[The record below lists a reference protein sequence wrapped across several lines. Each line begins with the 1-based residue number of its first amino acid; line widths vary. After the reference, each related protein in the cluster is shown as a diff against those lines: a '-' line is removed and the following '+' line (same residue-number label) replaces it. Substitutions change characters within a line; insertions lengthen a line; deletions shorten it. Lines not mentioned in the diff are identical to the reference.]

1 MNRNDSKVHW
11 VVLLLAIVLALP
23 ALAQEKDKDKKA
35 EEKQQ
40 EGINQGNYN
49 IKQTFEFGYRFNDV
63 TGNRDVF
70 KTMVNLDQGPRLL
83 EYSLEMRSLNHEGW
97 LFDDLFF
104 TNFGYGGDPNDV
116 SRLRAYKNK
125 WYNFSATFRRDRN
138 YWDYNLLANPLNPTA
153 TPANAPAGFSPV
165 ITQSPHRMQTS
176 RRMSDV
182 NLTLL
187 PQSRLRFRLGYNRNI
202 SDGPSFSSF
211 HEGTDV
217 LLFQPWK
224 TSVNS
229 YLFGVDFKYLPK
241 TNISYDQFFYSY
253 KGDNTWRNRLNDV
266 NSTFLSNGLPVDLG
280 LIVNTAANQ
289 PCGVPF
295 NVSPVGTVNPTCNGY
310 LTYRR
315 EGRVRTDYPIE
326 QISFQSNYFQNID
339 LSGRFSYSS
348 ADNEV
353 RGYDEFFQGLVSRT
367 RQRQFGITG
376 PSSSKRVVAT
386 ADAGV
391 TIHVTN
397 KFRIQDSFRFNNF
410 RIPGEFISAEL
421 SLFGTSMLVAPN
433 VFTPGPTPPVS
444 CPTITSAGCP
454 QHNTSS
460 PADVIAGVTSRFLG
474 QNNKV
479 NTFAIEYDF
488 TRHFGGRIGYRYRNR
503 KITEREM
510 VTDDLT
516 FFPTLPNRGAC
527 AGIALR
533 PDGSC
538 FVTTEVEDAKSI
550 LIAEH
555 SGLLG
560 IWVRPNHQFR
570 FSFDMELMSADNTLT
585 RISPRLRGQYK
596 SRLNWKPLDWMTFG
610 FALNLLESRNN
621 ASEIF
626 HKQHNRAAGFSW
638 LLEPNPRFALDLG
651 YDYNHVFS
659 QTNICYALAGAP
671 PPGST
676 PCPLIVGG
684 TSPLQGISLYRTRS
698 HFGYFDM
705 RWQPWQRVTT
715 RLGLALTRATGVT
728 TFLSPNVT
736 PGPLDYGYYKPYGGV
751 EISIAKGFSWKADW
765 AFYDYGEQGA
775 PDAFTIARGFRGN
788 QFTLA
793 IRNSF

>member
-1 MNRNDSKVHW
+1 MTSNRSRLQW
-11 VVLLLAIVLALP
+11 VVLLIVLILALP
-23 ALAQEKDKDKKA
+23 ALAQEQKA
-35 EEKQQ
+35 EEKQP

-49 IKQTFEFGYRFNDV
+49 IKQTFEFGYRWSDV

-70 KTMVNLDQGPRLL
+70 NTMVNLNPGPRVL
-83 EYSLEMRSLNHEGW
+83 EYTLEMRSLNHAGW
-97 LFDDLFF
+97 LFDNLFF

-116 SRLRAYKNK
+116 SRLRMYKNK

-138 YWDYNLLANPLNPTA
+138 FWDYNLLANPLNPA
-153 TPANAPAGFSPV
+153 TIPTNAPAGFTP
-165 ITQSPHRMQTS
+165 IILNSPHSMQLT
-176 RRMSDV
+176 RRMSDI

-202 SDGPSFSSF
+202 SEGPSFTTF

-224 TSVNS
+224 TTVNS
-229 YLFGVDFKYLPK
+229 YQFGVDFKFLPK
-241 TNISYDQFFYSY
+241 TNISYDQFFYGY
-253 KGDNTWRNRLNDV
+253 KGDTSWQNRLSDV
-266 NSTFLSNGLPVDLG
+266 NTTFLSNGTPVDLG

-289 PCGVPF
+289 PCGAPF
-295 NVSPVGTVNPTCNGY
+295 NASPLGTVNPTCNGY

-315 EGRVRTDYPIE
+315 EGRARTDYPIE
-326 QISFQSNYFQNID
+326 QISFQSNYFQNVD

-348 ADNEV
+348 SDNDV

-376 PSSSKRVVAT
+376 PSTSKRVVAT

-397 KFRIQDSFRFNNF
+397 KFRIQDSFRFNHF
-410 RIPGEFISAEL
+410 RIPGLFTFEEL

-433 VFTPGPTPPVS
+433 IFTPGTTPPVS

-460 PADVIAGVTSRFLG
+460 PADVISGVTSRFLG
-474 QNNKV
+474 QNTKV
-479 NTFAIEYDF
+479 NTFDLEYDF
-488 TRHFGGRIGYRYRNR
+488 TRHFGGRIGYRNR
-503 KITEREM
+503 TRRINERF
-510 VTDDLT
+510 TDSEDLL

-527 AGIALR
+527 AGVALQ

-538 FVTTEVEDAKSI
+538 FVTTRAEDAATI
-550 LIAEH
+550 RIDEH
-555 SGLLG
+555 SGLFGL
-560 IWVRPNHQFR
+560 WARPNNQVR
-570 FSFDMELMSADNTLT
+570 ISFDMELISADNTLT
-585 RISPRLRGQYK
+585 RISPRQRQQYK
-596 SRLNWKPLDWMTFG
+596 SRLNWKPVEWMSFG

-621 ASEIF
+621 VSEIF
-626 HKQHNRAAGFSW
+626 HKQHNRAVGFNW
-638 LLEPNPRFALDLG
+638 MLEPNSRFTLDLG
-651 YDYNHVFS
+651 YDYNHVSS

-684 TSPLQGISLYRTRS
+684 TSPLQGISIYRTRS
-698 HFGYFDM
+698 HFGFFDM

-715 RLGLALTRATGVT
+715 RLGLALTRATGFT
-728 TFLSPNVT
+728 TFLSPNV
-736 PGPLDYGYYKPYGGV
+736 PSGPLDYGYYKPYGGF
-751 EISIAKGFSWKADW
+751 EIFIAKGFSWKADW
-765 AFYDYGEQGA
+765 TFYNYGENALFDPRVGV
-775 PDAFTIARGFRGN
+775 RSFRGN
-788 QFTLA
+788 QIVLA